1 MGPVAKFLLF
11 MLSLCPSVKVQFN
24 SPGATTP
31 TGNSHAPMGGPFTAD
46 PTTPTDYSQVPD
58 FIEDLQHEIPDDDLI
73 SPAQQRIH
81 YLEFCLALGSTDEP
95 PLER

>member
-1 MGPVAKFLLF
+1 MGPVAKLLVFLLK
-11 MLSLCPSVKVQFN
+11 LCPSVNVQA
-24 SPGATTP
+24 S
-31 TGNSHAPMGGPFTAD
+31 SQ
-46 PTTPTDYSQVPD
+46 PTTPADYSQVPD
-58 FIEDLQHEIPDDDLI
+58 FIEDLQSEIPDDDLI

>member
-11 MLSLCPSVKVQFN
+11 LLRRCPSVTVETN
-24 SPGATTP
+24 SR
-31 TGNSHAPMGGPFTAD
+31 

-58 FIEDLQHEIPDDDLI
+58 FIEDLQNEIPDDDLI

>member
-1 MGPVAKFLLF
+1 MGPVAKLLVFLLK
-11 MLSLCPSVKVQFN
+11 LCPSVNVQA
-24 SPGATTP
+24 S
-31 TGNSHAPMGGPFTAD
+31 SQ
-46 PTTPTDYSQVPD
+46 PTTQPVSSPVPD